1 MNIFKSALVL
11 LISTVIIGS
20 SYGVVLANGTE
31 APDPEGLYNEK
42 CSICHT
48 IERSSSRKKSRL
60 GWERTVIRMMQN
72 GAPITEK
79 EVYIIIDYLEINN
92 GK

>member
-1 MNIFKSALVL
+1 MKTLKSVLSL
-11 LISTVIIGS
+11 LISIVIIGFS
-20 SYGVVLANGTE
+20 SGGVLANGTE
-31 APDPEGLYNEK
+31 TPDPEGLYEKK

-60 GWERTVIRMMQN
+60 GWERTVIRMKQN

-79 EVYIIIDYLEINN
+79 EAYIIIDYLEINN